1 MKYVTKQ
8 ISSWKQFKA
17 WGSEE
22 VTQYPV
28 REVKPPLC
36 FDLVCHQAGCRLST
50 FCLFTFLWSEEA
62 KSGPGNCTPAN
73 GQFWAW
79 YWVGLVRKIFKPGQ
93 GTTSWYYISVAELIL
108 LLPTLFQLEPAFCK
122 NHHRKSIPTNTW
134 QTWSLLYMAQVLS
147 GELI

>member
-1 MKYVTKQ
+1 MCNVNTWQNY
-8 ISSWKQFKA
+8 
-17 WGSEE
+17 WGRGESEE

-28 REVKPPLC
+28 REVKSPLC

-62 KSGPGNCTPAN
+62 KSGPGNCTPPN

-108 LLPTLFQLEPAFCK
+108 LPNCYHFEPVFCVQKLPLFNVFGEVKPKTIVALSYKWKNLCK
-122 NHHRKSIPTNTW
+122 
-134 QTWSLLYMAQVLS
+134 
-147 GELI
+147 